1 MGAIGR
7 LGRGGSVPVGYYKD
21 PEKSAKT
28 FIEVDGERYSVPGDN
43 ARIEADGKVTL
54 LGRGSNCVNTG
65 GEKVYPEEVE
75 MAIKNHPAV
84 YDSSSSGIPD
94 EKYGQAVAAVV
105 SLREGATLELEELRD
120 LPARPPLRLQ
130 AAALADPRRR
140 GAAQRHRQGAVPRR
154 QGDRSRQ
161 PRSTRLMR
169 TPLCEEF
176 GIEYPIFAF
185 TPSEHVAAAVS
196 RAGGLGV
203 LGCVRFNDTEELER
217 VLTWLDD
224 NTDGKPYGVDIV
236 MPMKIPTE
244 GTSVDL
250 GAMIPEEHKK
260 FVDET
265 LLKLGVPPLP
275 EGEGREGVLGWLHSV
290 ARSHLD
296 VALQHRPVL
305 IANALGSPP
314 VDVIEKCHEH
324 GIKVAA
330 LAGAAKHALSHVTN
344 GVDIIV
350 AQGYEAGGHTGEIA
364 SMVLTPDIVD
374 AVGPDVPVLG
384 AGGIGSGRQIAAS
397 LALGAQGVWTGS
409 IWLGTEEYRNLAANR
424 GWETA
429 FTRATSSD
437 TVRTRV
443 YTGKP
448 ARLLKTKWTEAW
460 AEEGAPQPL
469 PMPLQNLLVAEAHNR
484 INAANDPDV
493 ISMPV
498 GQIVGRMNEVRPV
511 ADVIESAGLGVRGD
525 RQEARHDHGDGHHG
539 DLRRRTPPA
548 RRRWSP
554 WRSAVVGLTLSGVTS
569 AEGDPF
575 PAATPPATCG
585 PGARP
590 ETGIQGRV
598 PLADYASGRVGQGY
612 RCNTKPLARQGTT
625 GGFKVLRYRDSRG
638 QRVRVLRLDAAVPQ
652 GRPLQRR
659 RGPRRRRARHER
671 TPRSRAR
678 SPR

>member
-1 MGAIGR
+1 MH
-7 LGRGGSVPVGYYKD
+7 
-21 PEKSAKT
+21 T
-28 FIEVDGERYSVPGDN
+28 
-43 ARIEADGKVTL
+43 
-54 LGRGSNCVNTG
+54 
-65 GEKVYPEEVE
+65 
-75 MAIKNHPAV
+75 
-84 YDSSSSGIPD
+84 
-94 EKYGQAVAAVV
+94 Q
-105 SLREGATLELEELRD
+105 
-120 LPARPPLRLQ
+120 
-130 AAALADPRRR
+130 
-140 GAAQRHRQGAVPRR
+140 
-154 QGDRSRQ
+154 
-161 PRSTRLMR
+161 
-169 TPLCEEF
+169 LCEEF

-244 GTSVDL
+244 GTSMDL
-250 GAMIPEEHKK
+250 GALIPEDHKK

-265 LLKLGVPPLP
+265 LLKLGVPPLA

-324 GIKVAA
+324 GIKIAA
-330 LAGAAKHALSHVTN
+330 LAGAAKHALSHVAN
-344 GVDIIV
+344 GVDIII
-350 AQGYEAGGHTGEIA
+350 AQGYEAGGHTGEVA

-397 LALGAQGVWTGS
+397 LALGAQGVWMGS
-409 IWLGTEEYRNLAANR
+409 IWLGTEEYRGMGANSEA
-424 GWETA
+424 WETA

-460 AEEGAPQPL
+460 AEEGAPAPL

-484 INAANDPDV
+484 ISAANDPDV
-493 ISMPV
+493 ISMPI
-498 GQIVGRMNEVRPV
+498 GQIVGRMNEVLPV
-511 ADVIESAGLGVRGD
+511 ADVIASLV
-525 RQEARHDHGDGHHG
+525 
-539 DLRRRTPPA
+539 
-548 RRRWSP
+548 
-554 WRSAVVGLTLSGVTS
+554 
-569 AEGDPF
+569 AEFD
-575 PAATPPATCG
+575 
-585 PGARP
+585 
-590 ETGIQGRV
+590 ETV
-598 PLADYASGRVGQGY
+598 
-612 RCNTKPLARQGTT
+612 K
-625 GGFKVLRYRDSRG
+625 
-638 QRVRVLRLDAAVPQ
+638 RLDTIV
-652 GRPLQRR
+652 
-659 RGPRRRRARHER
+659 
-671 TPRSRAR
+671 
-678 SPR
+678 